1 MGNITPEQLF
11 AAIVSLLSGLGV
23 LLVGF
28 KLLSDNIE
36 KLANTG
42 LKKMFSKTQK
52 NALVGVGI
60 GALATAVIQSSGA
73 TTVMVVGFVNAG
85 IMNLFQATAMIMG
98 ANIGTTITAQIAALG
113 SFDVAAYASMLA
125 VIGMFM
131 FMLLKKDKVKTIG
144 LALAGLGLVFI
155 ALELMGAAMTVFRN
169 MPIITDFLQKCSNP
183 LLLLIFGI
191 VFTALVQSSS
201 AVTTIIIS
209 MVANGM
215 TIGNGANCILYVI
228 LGSNIG
234 SCVTAILSSIGATP
248 NAKRASV
255 IHLLFNVTGSIIYF
269 AILLFIPKF
278 MENTF
283 ASWFALPSTQIAM
296 FHTFFNVTSTLVF
309 LPFINLFV
317 KASQLIIRDKKKPA
331 VATFIDDRF
340 LNAPSIA
347 LAQAGKE
354 TLRLGKMSIDALAL
368 SIDSFL
374 DKNYDNYEVVKKEI
388 GVIEE
393 LNQHLLSYLIKV
405 ASSEISDENEKV
417 ISKLHSMINDF
428 YREAEIADNMMK
440 YTKSVL
446 DNNLRFSDKVCEQI
460 KQLKE
465 KLIKQYDLVN
475 ELYLNK
481 DVNLLIEIDNLE
493 DEIDDMRS
501 IMTEQH
507 IERLENNECSPAS
520 SGVFINL
527 VSNLERAGDH
537 LSYIAHAIVE

>member
-1 MGNITPEQLF
+1 MGNITADQLF

-131 FMLLKKDKVKTIG
+131 FMLLKKDKVRTIG

-169 MPIITDFLQKCSNP
+169 MPIITEFLQKCSNP

-215 TIGNGANCILYVI
+215 TIGNGANCVLYVI

-269 AILLFIPKF
+269 TILLFIPKF
-278 MENTF
+278 MESTF

-296 FHTFFNVTSTLVF
+296 FHTFFNVTCTLVF

-317 KASQLIIRDKKKPA
+317 KASKLIVRDKKKPA

-340 LNAPSIA
+340 LNAPSVA

-354 TLRLGKMSIDALAL
+354 TLRLGKMSMDALAL

-374 DKNYDNYEVVKKEI
+374 SKNYDNYEDVKKEI

-405 ASSEISDENEKV
+405 ASSEISDENEKF

-440 YTKSVL
+440 YTKSVV

-460 KQLKE
+460 RELKE
-465 KLIKQYDLVN
+465 KLLKQYELVN

-493 DEIDDMRS
+493 DEIDNMRS

-537 LSYIAHAIVE
+537 LGYIAHAIVE

>member
-131 FMLLKKDKVKTIG
+131 FMLLKKDKVRTIG

-155 ALELMGAAMTVFRN
+155 ALELMGTAMSVFRN

-215 TIGNGANCILYVI
+215 TIGNGANCVLYVI

-278 MENTF
+278 MESTF

-374 DKNYDNYEVVKKEI
+374 DKNYDNYEDVKKEI

>member
-269 AILLFIPKF
+269 TILLFIPKF
-278 MENTF
+278 MESTF

-374 DKNYDNYEVVKKEI
+374 DKNYDKYEDVKNEI

>member
-1 MGNITPEQLF
+1 MGNITPDQLF

-52 NALVGVGI
+52 NALIGVGI

-255 IHLLFNVTGSIIYF
+255 IHLLFNLTGSIIYF

-278 MENTF
+278 MESTF

-374 DKNYDNYEVVKKEI
+374 DKNYDNYEDVKKEI

-440 YTKSVL
+440 YTKSVV

>member
-1 MGNITPEQLF
+1 MGNITPDQLF

-169 MPIITDFLQKCSNP
+169 MPIITNFLQKCSNP

-278 MENTF
+278 MESTF

-374 DKNYDNYEVVKKEI
+374 DKNYDKYEDVKNEI